1 MLTDTSRTRKKV
13 YILKLRA
20 FIFVFV
26 LRRVRSVVSL
36 PSFQLSGYDQHH
48 PFGEGGRAQR
58 GGFDASAR
66 VNILEWHEA
75 EGPHHPRQ
83 SSGVV
88 KGFLSNSAFTSASK
102 DQVPASEFKPP
113 TVRLE

>member
-1 MLTDTSRTRKKV
+1 MLTETPRTRKKA
-13 YILKLRA
+13 YRLKLRA
-20 FIFVFV
+20 FLV
-26 LRRVRSVVSL
+26 LRRVRSAVSL

-48 PFGEGGRAQR
+48 HFGKGSWTQR
-58 GGFDASAR
+58 GGFDTSER

-88 KGFLSNSAFTSASK
+88 KDLLSNSAFTSA
-102 DQVPASEFKPP
+102 
-113 TVRLE
+113 